1 VVITE
6 LHYYSQSRN
15 IRYRVASK
23 YGFISGTFSRGE
35 LRPQEHVTVKL
46 MGINITELE
55 KSKEKALSP
64 LQAHSRNLPIGGKIT
79 KYWCKTDCSKSTTC
93 SCKKAEKFCAKHCYK
108 GNIVCMWCEQV

>member
-64 LQAHSRNLPIGGKIT
+64 LQAHSRGK
-79 KYWCKTDCSKSTTC
+79 D
-93 SCKKAEKFCAKHCYK
+93 YK
-108 GNIVCMWCEQV
+108 ILVQDRLQ